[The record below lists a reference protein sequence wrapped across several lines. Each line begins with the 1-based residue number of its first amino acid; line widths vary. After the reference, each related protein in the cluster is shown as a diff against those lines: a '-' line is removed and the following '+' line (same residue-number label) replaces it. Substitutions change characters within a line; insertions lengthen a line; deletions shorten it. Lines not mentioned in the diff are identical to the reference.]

1 MSRRWTYKVVEVKAP
16 FLTLKTE
23 ALQDTL
29 NQLGLQGW
37 DLVSTLAYGTS
48 VRLFLKKEM

>member
-1 MSRRWTYKVVEVKAP
+1 MSRKWTYKVVEVKAP

-23 ALQDTL
+23 VLQETL

-37 DLVSTLAYGTS
+37 DLVSTLAYGPS
-48 VRLFLKKEM
+48 VRLFLKKEI